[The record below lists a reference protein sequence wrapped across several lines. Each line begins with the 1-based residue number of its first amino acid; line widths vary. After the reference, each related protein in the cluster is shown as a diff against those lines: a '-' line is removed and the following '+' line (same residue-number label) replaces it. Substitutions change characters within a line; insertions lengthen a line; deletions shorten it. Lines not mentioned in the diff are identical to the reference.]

1 MASCLTL
8 ETLVSSKL
16 QTYQVSGI
24 TASSLSLSKSLPHDS
39 MTKVALCVS
48 VRGKLVGM
56 IVSDLAQCFLY

>member
-1 MASCLTL
+1 M
-8 ETLVSSKL
+8 SSKL